1 MQKLKAAQSE
11 EGCRT
16 ASANSGLRLGH
27 FDTNLQRFEIE
38 IVVGIVSGRLRF
50 AGFFQTPRIA
60 LRGDIKLLWQLH
72 AHLL

>member
-11 EGCRT
+11 EGCRP

-38 IVVGIVSGRLRF
+38 IVLGIESGRLRF